1 MSWIRSSLFN
11 QLLVIVM
18 GGCLLM
24 LMAGVYFYGNVNEGI
39 GKYNQL
45 LVREVSQQR
54 QIGNVLADF
63 KVQVQEWKNV
73 LLRGHDA
80 DQRTK
85 YWSQFVAQ
93 ESKVQSQTQ
102 ALINGMD
109 NAEVIAKLRSF
120 AHEHQVMGQKYRAG
134 LEAFI
139 QSGFDHRQGDAA
151 VKGMDR
157 PPAELLDQAI
167 AMVAAEV
174 EQHSLDTAEQV
185 QSAATNSAVAFLAAT
200 FAFIVLSAWLI
211 NNGIVKPSQ
220 QIIGMIENLSHGNL
234 QNGIHSYRQD
244 ELGRLAKAAEA
255 LRDFLRGMAK
265 EMQRSAGELLDV
277 SKRVSATTSGI
288 AVHTNDANDRILL
301 ITTAMEEMSATSN
314 EVARHAQHA
323 SEVATAAN
331 EAANAGKTAMNNA
344 QSVIDKLSAQIG
356 ASMTTVAKLD
366 TDTRNVGSVLGVI
379 KAIAEQ
385 TNLLALNAAI
395 EAARAGEQGRG
406 FAVVADEVRTLAQR
420 TQHSTAEIQ
429 GIIESVQ
436 AGARD
441 TVQVM
446 ETSRDISNQSVDIFR
461 GASGQLNQIT
471 EAIGDLSSINGQVAT
486 ASMEQTTVAHDIARN
501 IANVAEGTEETA
513 QAASGMNEIVSMLA
527 DMVNRSDALTRRF
540 NV

>member
-1 MSWIRSSLFN
+1 MSWIRSSIFN
-11 QLLVIVM
+11 QLLVIIL
-18 GGCLLM
+18 GGCLLI
-24 LMAGVYFYGNVNEGI
+24 LMAGVYYHSSVNAGI
-39 GKYNQL
+39 DKYNQL
-45 LVREVSQQR
+45 LEREVAHQR
-54 QIGNVLADF
+54 EVAQILTDF

-73 LLRGHDA
+73 LLRGHDDA
-80 DQRTK
+80 QRDK
-85 YWSQFVAQ
+85 YWAQFLAQ
-93 ESKVQSQTQ
+93 ESKVQEETQ
-102 ALINGMD
+102 RLISELGEG
-109 NAEVIAKLRSF
+109 EVSAKLRGF
-120 AHEHQVMGQKYRAG
+120 AQEHRLMGQKYRAG
-134 LEAFI
+134 LEAFV
-139 QSGFDHRQGDAA
+139 QSGFDHKAGDAA

-157 PPAELLDQAI
+157 LPAEMLDQAI
-167 AMVAAEV
+167 ALIASLADTHSKATVENVEAAGTRAAV
-174 EQHSLDTAEQV
+174 LFLLATLAFVGLSL
-185 QSAATNSAVAFLAAT
+185 
-200 FAFIVLSAWLI
+200 WLI
-211 NNGIVKPSQ
+211 QAGIVAPSQ
-220 QIIGMIENLSHGNL
+220 QIIGMIENLSRGNL

-255 LRDFLRGMAK
+255 LRDFLRSMAS
-265 EMQRSAGELLDV
+265 EMQRSARELLEV
-277 SKRVSATTSGI
+277 SNRVSAATSGI

-323 SEVATAAN
+323 SEVATSAN
-331 EAANAGKTAMNNA
+331 QAANAGKQAMDKA
-344 QSVIDKLSAQIG
+344 QQVIDKLSDQIG
-356 ASMTTVAKLD
+356 SSMKTVAKLD

-429 GIIESVQ
+429 GIIENVQ

-446 ETSRDISNQSVDIFR
+446 ETSRVISNQSVDIFR
-461 GASGQLNQIT
+461 DASTQLNQIT
-471 EAIGDLSSINGQVAT
+471 DAIGDLSGINGQVAT

-513 QAASGMNEIVSMLA
+513 QAASGMHDIVAMLA
-527 DMVNRSDALTRRF
+527 DMVQRSDGLTRRF